1 MISKL
6 LIANRGEIACRIIR
20 TAKRMGIATVAVY
33 SDADRQAMHVQAVD
47 EAVHIGASAPNE
59 SYLLGGKMIE
69 AALATGADAIHP
81 GYGFLSENPDFVQA
95 VEAEGLTFIGPSA
108 AAIRAMG
115 LKDAA
120 KAKMET
126 AGVPVVPGYHGENQ
140 DDDFLKGKATEIGF
154 PVLIKA
160 VAGGGGKGMRKV
172 EAESAFANALV
183 SCRSEA
189 KSAFGDERVLIEKY
203 IEQPRHIEVQVFGD
217 SYGNIVHLFERDC
230 SLQRRHQKVI
240 EEAPAQ
246 GMTAEVRKVMT
257 EAAVT
262 AARAIGYENAGTIEF
277 IADGSSGL
285 RTDGFWFMEMNTRLQ
300 VEHPVT
306 EMVTG
311 LDLVEW
317 QIRVARGEALPLAQ
331 EQIVLSGH
339 AVEARL
345 YAEDPAKD
353 FLPATGTFD
362 ALDFP
367 QDLRIDTGVKTGD
380 TISPFYD
387 PMVAKMIAHGAT
399 RGDALDRL
407 RYGLEETRIIGA
419 TTNRPFLIRLLSL
432 EPVAVGELDT
442 GLIARYQTDL
452 TSPRTVQP
460 IHFLI
465 AALVEANRLS
475 NLQSDDLC
483 ESIGSF
489 DLWGERI
496 EYFDFELG
504 VQHQFG
510 DRIAVRLV
518 RGDDGAVE
526 AWIADKKMA
535 FDSAEIG
542 DDRVVLDANGHST
555 AFRYTAQSD
564 FIAIQD
570 NADLQVIR
578 RAALLEA
585 FEGDLEEDDRIA
597 APMHGLIRR
606 VNVRSGD
613 RVSKGQSL
621 IVVEA
626 MKMEHMLTA
635 PRDAVIAEILAVEGD
650 QVAEGALLIALEEET

>member
-1 MISKL
+1 
-6 LIANRGEIACRIIR
+6 
-20 TAKRMGIATVAVY
+20 
-33 SDADRQAMHVQAVD
+33 
-47 EAVHIGASAPNE
+47 
-59 SYLLGGKMIE
+59 
-69 AALATGADAIHP
+69 
-81 GYGFLSENPDFVQA
+81 
-95 VEAEGLTFIGPSA
+95 
-108 AAIRAMG
+108 
-115 LKDAA
+115 
-120 KAKMET
+120 
-126 AGVPVVPGYHGENQ
+126 
-140 DDDFLKGKATEIGF
+140 
-154 PVLIKA
+154 
-160 VAGGGGKGMRKV
+160 
-172 EAESAFANALV
+172 
-183 SCRSEA
+183 
-189 KSAFGDERVLIEKY
+189 
-203 IEQPRHIEVQVFGD
+203 
-217 SYGNIVHLFERDC
+217 
-230 SLQRRHQKVI
+230 
-240 EEAPAQ
+240 
-246 GMTAEVRKVMT
+246 
-257 EAAVT
+257 
-262 AARAIGYENAGTIEF
+262 
-277 IADGSSGL
+277 
-285 RTDGFWFMEMNTRLQ
+285 MEMNTRLQ

-317 QIRVARGEALPLAQ
+317 QIRVARGETLPLDQ

-387 PMVAKMIAHGAT
+387 PIVAKMIAHGAT
-399 RGDALDRL
+399 RGEALDRL

-419 TTNRPFLIRLLSL
+419 TTNRSFLIRLLSL

-442 GLIARYQTDL
+442 GLIARYQADL
-452 TSPRTVQP
+452 TSPRGMQP
-460 IHFLI
+460 IHYLI
-465 AALVEANRLS
+465 AALVEANRFR
-475 NLQSDDLC
+475 NLQSDDPF

-496 EYFDFELG
+496 EHFDFATGTQDHNAE
-504 VQHQFG
+504 
-510 DRIAVRLV
+510 RITVRLV
-518 RGDDGAVE
+518 RGNGGAVE
-526 AWIADKKMA
+526 AWLADNRMS
-535 FDSAEIG
+535 FDAAKIEADYG
-542 DDRVVLDANGHST
+542 ALYADNQRTV
-555 AFRYTAQSD
+555 FRYMALPD
-564 FIAIQD
+564 VIAIHD
-570 NADLQVIR
+570 GTDLQEIR

-585 FEGDLEEDDRIA
+585 FEGDLLGDDRIA

-650 QVAEGALLIALEEET
+650 QVAEGALLIALEEEA